1 MANKPIAMSNLKTLI
16 RLHIESAS
24 KSKISRSTGLSRN
37 TAKTYLQKL
46 ESLPLSPADFLALQ
60 EHDLYQLLQEHIP
73 KLATE

>member
-1 MANKPIAMSNLKTLI
+1 MANKPIAMSKLKTLI

-37 TAKTYLQKL
+37 TVKTYLQKL

-60 EHDLYQLLQEHIP
+60 EHDFYQLLQQT
-73 KLATE
+73 LASRFF